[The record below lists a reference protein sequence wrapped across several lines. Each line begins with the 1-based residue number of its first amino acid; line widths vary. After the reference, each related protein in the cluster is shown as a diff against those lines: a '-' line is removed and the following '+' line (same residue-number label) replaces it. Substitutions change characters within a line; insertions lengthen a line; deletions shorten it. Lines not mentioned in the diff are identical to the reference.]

1 MVVCDDGETPKQKL
15 CTFPSGNKKYT
26 PIHPYGCHLRGRTE
40 SDMTEAKQQQHRAS
54 MVSCLVIALVQ
65 KLSLEEAEVV
75 YEAVNGLAVT

>member
-1 MVVCDDGETPKQKL
+1 
-15 CTFPSGNKKYT
+15 
-26 PIHPYGCHLRGRTE
+26 
-40 SDMTEAKQQQHRAS
+40 MTEAKQQQHRAS